1 MKPFILAIEPAPIP
15 QNNRTEANPFIEN
28 HSSKESA
35 SGFFHEGLLSA
46 TFLTRSRAI
55 LSSCSGV
62 ISAIFLASARV
73 NFPNHSR
80 ISFSSSHGVFSST
93 FFVSVSIS

>member
-1 MKPFILAIEPAPIP
+1 MPQSVRTAAAPFIV
-15 QNNRTEANPFIEN
+15 NNL
-28 HSSKESA
+28 SKKSA
-35 SGFFHEGLLSA
+35 SGFSHEGLLSA

-55 LSSCSGV
+55 FSSCSGV

-73 NFPNHSR
+73 NFPNDSR

-93 FFVSVSIS
+93 FSVSVSIS